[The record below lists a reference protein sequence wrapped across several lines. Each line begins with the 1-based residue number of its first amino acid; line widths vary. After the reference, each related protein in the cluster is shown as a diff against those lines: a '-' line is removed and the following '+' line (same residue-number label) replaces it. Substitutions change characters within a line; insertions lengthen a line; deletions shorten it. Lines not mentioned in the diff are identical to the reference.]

1 MVTREHYI
9 CNLIL
14 PGAAKSGTSSLH
26 NLLQLHPDIE
36 MSCNKEPHFF
46 STPKKCRL
54 GANEHNSLFSKTSR
68 KKYYGES
75 STSYLIAD
83 GTAQRIKEA
92 LINPKFIFLL
102 RDPVQRTISHYQWR
116 VRLGLETRS
125 LITAISEDGYKFD
138 VEKPTEFGHM
148 AYLQY
153 SNYSDQCS
161 RYEQIFGC
169 SNCHYMNSQDFREN
183 RQLGFD
189 LCCEFLSIPR
199 LTIAANHSNSNET
212 SSLKTYPSKWE
223 RALYKNIPVGLRK
236 NTNFL
241 RLKEFYRGLKKRPKV
256 PNANQTEIDFLRK
269 SLKLEIDWFQ
279 EKFRVKV

>member
-1 MVTREHYI
+1 MISRENYI
-9 CNLIL
+9 CNLLI
-14 PGAAKSGTSSLH
+14 PGAAKSGSSSLH
-26 NLLQLHPDIE
+26 NLLQIHPDIE

-46 STPKKCRL
+46 SSPTKCRL
-54 GANEHNSLFSKTSR
+54 GAREHNSLFSTPKR

-92 LINPKFIFLL
+92 LVEPKFIFLL

-116 VRLGLETRS
+116 VRLGLENRS
-125 LITAISEDGYKFD
+125 LVTAISEDGYKFN
-138 VEKPTEFGHM
+138 VERPTEFGFM

-161 RYEQIFGC
+161 KYEQLFGC
-169 SNCHYMNSQDFREN
+169 SNCLYINSQDFREN
-183 RQLGFD
+183 RQLTFD
-189 LCCEFLSIPR
+189 LCCEFLSISNLSIP
-199 LTIAANHSNSNET
+199 ANHNNSNET
-212 SSLKTYPSKWE
+212 RDLKTHPTKWE
-223 RALYKNIPVGLRK
+223 RALYKNIPVSLRE

-241 RLKEFYRGLKKRPKV
+241 RLKELYRQLKKRPDV
-256 PNANQTEIDFLRK
+256 PNITQKEIHFLREA
-269 SLKLEIDWFQ
+269 LKFEIEWFN